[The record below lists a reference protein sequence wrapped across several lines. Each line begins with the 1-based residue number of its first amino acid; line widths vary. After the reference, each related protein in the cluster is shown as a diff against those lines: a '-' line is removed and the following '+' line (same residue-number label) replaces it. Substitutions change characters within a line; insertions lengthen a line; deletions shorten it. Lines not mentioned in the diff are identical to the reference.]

1 MRDDLDHLMSRLT
14 DGRPERSLDG
24 FEHVVLQGVAKR
36 REEIQ
41 AARALTPVRVASIG
55 VALAIGVTTGGMAA
69 ASTLMQPPQVSPFS
83 TVAHLAPSTLLEG
96 E

>member
-1 MRDDLDHLMSRLT
+1 MRDDLDHLMSRLA
-14 DGRPERSLDG
+14 DAGPERSLDG
-24 FEHVVLQGVAKR
+24 FEHVVLQGIAR
-36 REEIQ
+36 RHEEIQ
-41 AARALTPVRVASIG
+41 AAQALTPVRVASIG

-69 ASTLMQPPQVSPFS
+69 ASTLKQPPQVSPFS

>member
-1 MRDDLDHLMSRLT
+1 MRDDLDHLMSRLA
-14 DGRPERSLDG
+14 DGRSERSLDG
-24 FEHVVLQGVAKR
+24 FEHAVLQGVAKR

-41 AARALTPVRVASIG
+41 AAQALTPVRVASIG

-69 ASTLMQPPQVSPFS
+69 ASTLTQPPQVSPFS